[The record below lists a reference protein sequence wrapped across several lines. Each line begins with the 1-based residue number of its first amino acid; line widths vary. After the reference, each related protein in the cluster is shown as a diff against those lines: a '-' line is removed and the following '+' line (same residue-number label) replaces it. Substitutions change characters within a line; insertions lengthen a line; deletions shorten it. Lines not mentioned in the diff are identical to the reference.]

1 MNMSDDEK
9 KILDQIKK
17 QMKEHG
23 LVSYK
28 VGVFEGYIGKIKVT
42 PKGWQRLLVP
52 IKGYHYDDYELPQ
65 IMHLKGEL
73 YFIVKKEHQTYDVP
87 YKKEF
92 YRYTWDELVNMVEST
107 PWSTRT
113 FNYGGKGHTTWKVG
127 LLKAIERS
135 LSCYDA
141 HEEIKEKLSESQI
154 RILCKIVDD
163 ETSFLE
169 KAVDKIFLG
178 Y

>member
-1 MNMSDDEK
+1 MNMSDAEK

-65 IMHLKGEL
+65 IMHLKDEL

-92 YRYTWDELVNMVEST
+92 FRFTWDELAGMVEST
-107 PWSTRT
+107 PWSIRT
-113 FNYGGKGHTTWKVG
+113 NNYGGKGNTDWRTG
-127 LLKAIERS
+127 LLKAIKSS
-135 LSCYDA
+135 LSHYNP
-141 HEEIKEKLSESQI
+141 HEEIKTKLSDKEIEILVEKIEDEKSLPEKL
-154 RILCKIVDD
+154 
-163 ETSFLE
+163 
-169 KAVDKIFLG
+169 VDKMLG

>member
-1 MNMSDDEK
+1 MNNAEK
-9 KILDQIKK
+9 KYLDSIKK
-17 QMKEHG
+17 KMKEHG

-52 IKGYHYDDYELPQ
+52 IKGYHYDDYELPK

-87 YKKEF
+87 YKKELF
-92 YRYTWDELVNMVEST
+92 RYTWDELVDMVEST
-107 PWSTRT
+107 PWSIRT
-113 FNYGGKGHTTWKVG
+113 YSYGGKGHTTWRTG

-141 HEEIKEKLSESQI
+141 HEEIKTKLSESQLE
-154 RILCKIVDD
+154 ILCKSIDD
-163 ETSFLE
+163 EKSLPE
-169 KAVDKIFLG
+169 KLIDKMLG

>member
-1 MNMSDDEK
+1 MSDAEK
-9 KILDQIKK
+9 KILDRIKK

-28 VGVFEGYIGKIKVT
+28 VGVFEGYIGKTKAT

-52 IKGYHYDDYELPQ
+52 IKGYHYDDYELPP
-65 IMHLKGEL
+65 IMHLKDEL
-73 YFIVKKEHQTYDVP
+73 YFIVKKEYQTYDVP

-92 YRYTWDELVNMVEST
+92 FRFTWDELVSMVEST
-107 PWSTRT
+107 PWSIRT
-113 FNYGGKGHTTWKVG
+113 FSYGGKGHTTWRTG

-135 LSCYDA
+135 LSFYDA
-141 HEEIKEKLSESQI
+141 HEELKEKLSEQQI
-154 RILCKIVDD
+154 EILVRRIESEKSLAEKLVDRM
-163 ETSFLE
+163 
-169 KAVDKIFLG
+169 LG

>member
-1 MNMSDDEK
+1 MNMSDAEK

-28 VGVFEGYIGKIKVT
+28 VGVFECYIGKIKVI
-42 PKGWQRLLVP
+42 PKGWKLLLVP
-52 IKGYHYDDYELPQ
+52 IKGYYYDDFELEK
-65 IMHLKGEL
+65 IMHLNGEL
-73 YFIVKKEHQTYDVP
+73 YFIVKKEYQTYDVP

-92 YRYTWDELVNMVEST
+92 FRFTWDELVSMVEST
-107 PWSTRT
+107 PWSKRT
-113 FNYGGKGHTTWKVG
+113 FSYGGKGHTTWRTG

-135 LSCYDA
+135 LSFYDA
-141 HEEIKEKLSESQI
+141 HEELKEKLSDQQIEILVQRIESEKS
-154 RILCKIVDD
+154 LAEKLVDRM
-163 ETSFLE
+163 
-169 KAVDKIFLG
+169 LG